1 MDRITIVGPG
11 RLGLAFGLALV
22 REEAADEVTVCGR
35 GSEAPPHP
43 LFHEEG
49 VAYVH
54 GLARPEPG
62 STAVLLTVP
71 DGAIQEVAISLAE
84 LGPAPTGCVA
94 LHCSGALS
102 ADVLAPLHARGY
114 SVGSVHPLQ
123 SIAHPVS
130 GADRLE
136 GSAFAVSGERDAVSV
151 GRRLA
156 RAVGGWSFSV
166 PVSKRPLYHA
176 AASMASNYTL
186 VLVAAAARLLVE
198 AGAPEEDALNAV
210 LPLVRGTL
218 DNMGDMGPVGALTG
232 PIVRGDAETVR
243 LHLSALPE
251 RERGLYTALGRET
264 LKLAAPR
271 LKPEVAEEIH
281 ALLEGAEER

>member
-1 MDRITIVGPG
+1 MDRVTFVGPG
-11 RLGLAFGLALV
+11 RLGLAFGTALA
-22 REEAADEVTVCGR
+22 REDALDGLTFCGR
-35 GSEAPPHP
+35 GAEPPAHP
-43 LFHEEG
+43 LFHDG
-49 VAYVH
+49 QADYVH

-62 STAVLLTVP
+62 STAILLTVP

-84 LGPAPTGCVA
+84 LGPAPEGCVA

-130 GADRLE
+130 GAERLE
-136 GSAFAVSGERDAVSV
+136 GSAFAVSGEREAVLV
-151 GRRLA
+151 GRRLV
-156 RAVGGWSFSV
+156 RAVGGWSFTV

-186 VLVAAAARLLVE
+186 VLLAASARLLVE
-198 AGAPEEDALNAV
+198 AGAPEEDAVRAL

-218 DNMGDMGPVGALTG
+218 DNLGDLGPLGALTG

-243 LHLSALPE
+243 LHLAVLPE
-251 RERGLYTALGRET
+251 RERDLYVALGRET
-264 LKLAAPR
+264 LRVAAPA
-271 LKPEVAEEIH
+271 LKPEVAEAIR
-281 ALLEGAEER
+281 ALLDASEGE